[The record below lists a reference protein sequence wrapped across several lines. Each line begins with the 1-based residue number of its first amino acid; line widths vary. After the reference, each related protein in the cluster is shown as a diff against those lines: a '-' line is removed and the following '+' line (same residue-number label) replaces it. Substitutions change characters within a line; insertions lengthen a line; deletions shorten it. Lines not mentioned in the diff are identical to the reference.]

1 MEIKRR
7 IKGKTSNY
15 PIHPK
20 DEADIQKLSYVYW
33 KQAEVGDWAL
43 TDDGFVSEC
52 FGRASYTDKAGHVKT
67 FIKLTCGVG
76 WDTGFSKI
84 NFLINQQ
91 YGVYSKTNP
100 KRTWDEEESGKTRSK
115 NTVNAYANML
125 LSSNMVNYNTLGQ
138 IYRPDQKTPAAT
150 VRRFLKQKITKRM
163 VEKKIKELLIDKAI
177 SKEFALDNIV
187 RALAMAEE
195 KGDVNNFLKAN
206 DYLMD
211 LLEMKPN
218 KQMIT
223 DTVQVDVT
231 KQIADTIATEEKKLT
246 LQRKSETNEPAE

>member
-115 NTVNAYANML
+115 NTVNAYSAAIWLTITL
-125 LSSNMVNYNTLGQ
+125 LDKSIDL
-138 IYRPDQKTPAAT
+138 
-150 VRRFLKQKITKRM
+150 TKRLQQLQLGDFLN
-163 VEKKIKELLIDKAI
+163 KK
-177 SKEFALDNIV
+177 
-187 RALAMAEE
+187 
-195 KGDVNNFLKAN
+195 
-206 DYLMD
+206 
-211 LLEMKPN
+211 
-218 KQMIT
+218 
-223 DTVQVDVT
+223 
-231 KQIADTIATEEKKLT
+231 
-246 LQRKSETNEPAE
+246 

>member
-1 MEIKRR
+1 
-7 IKGKTSNY
+7 
-15 PIHPK
+15 
-20 DEADIQKLSYVYW
+20 
-33 KQAEVGDWAL
+33 
-43 TDDGFVSEC
+43 
-52 FGRASYTDKAGHVKT
+52 
-67 FIKLTCGVG
+67 
-76 WDTGFSKI
+76 
-84 NFLINQQ
+84 
-91 YGVYSKTNP
+91 
-100 KRTWDEEESGKTRSK
+100 
-115 NTVNAYANML
+115 
-125 LSSNMVNYNTLGQ
+125 MVNYNTLGQ

>member
-1 MEIKRR
+1 MKIKRK
-7 IKGKTSNY
+7 IKGKTNHY
-15 PIHPK
+15 PVYSK
-20 DEADIQKLSYVYW
+20 EEASAKKIQYVPW
-33 KQAEVGDWAL
+33 KQAEVGEWAL
-43 TDDGFVSEC
+43 TDDGYVSEC
-52 FGRASYTDKAGHVKT
+52 FDRKSYTDKAGHVKT

-76 WDTGFSKI
+76 WDSSFSKI
-84 NFLINQQ
+84 NFLVNHE

-100 KRTWDEEESGKTRSK
+100 KRTWDEEENGKTRSK

-125 LSSNMVNYNTLGQ
+125 LGSNAVDFNVLGQ
-138 IYRPDQKTPAAT
+138 IYRPDQQTPAAT
-150 VRRFLKQKITKRM
+150 VRRFLKQKVTKRM
-163 VEKKIKELLIDKAI
+163 VEKKIKELLHDKSI
-177 SKEFALDNIV
+177 NKEFALDNIV
-187 RALAMAEE
+187 RALAMAED

-231 KQIADTIATEEKKLT
+231 KQIADTIAKEEKKVT

>member
-1 MEIKRR
+1 MKIKRK
-7 IKGKTSNY
+7 IKGKTNHY
-15 PIHPK
+15 PVYSK
-20 DEADIQKLSYVYW
+20 EEASEKKIQYVPW
-33 KQAEVGDWAL
+33 KQAEVGEWAL
-43 TDDGFVSEC
+43 TDDGYVSEC
-52 FGRASYTDKAGHVKT
+52 FDRKSYTDKAGHVKT

-76 WDTGFSKI
+76 WDSSFSKI
-84 NFLINQQ
+84 NFLVNHK

-100 KRTWDEEESGKTRSK
+100 KRTWDEEENGKTRSK

-125 LSSNMVNYNTLGQ
+125 LGSNAVDFNVLGQ
-138 IYRPDQKTPAAT
+138 IYRPNQQTPAAT
-150 VRRFLKQKITKRM
+150 VRRFLKQKVTKRM
-163 VEKKIKELLIDKAI
+163 VEKKIKELLHDKSI
-177 SKEFALDNIV
+177 NKEFALDNIV
-187 RALAMAEE
+187 RALAMAED

-231 KQIADTIATEEKKLT
+231 KQIADTIAKEEKKVT